1 MQSNRSMPAAQ
12 VIPELA
18 YPDVNAAVQW
28 LTRAFDFS
36 VRLRIGSHRAQL
48 EFGTG
53 AVILRE
59 GDAVGAEA
67 SASHSVM
74 VRVEDVD
81 AHHARAVRAG
91 ATVSGAPTTHPY
103 GERQYAAQDLAGH
116 WWVFSQSV
124 ENVPAG
130 VWGGELVDDQNA
142 A

>member
-1 MQSNRSMPAAQ
+1 MESNRSMPHAQ

-18 YPDVNAAVQW
+18 YPDVDAAALW
-28 LTRAFDFS
+28 LAKAFGFS

-48 EFGTG
+48 EFGSG
-53 AVILRE
+53 AVIIRS
-59 GDAVGAEA
+59 GPAPDAEA

-81 AHHARAVRAG
+81 AHYANAVEAG

-103 GERQYAAQDLAGH
+103 GERQYAAQDFTGH

-124 ENVPAG
+124 EDVPPDK
-130 VWGGELVDDQNA
+130 WGGELVGSQNA
-142 A
+142 G